1 MYNSTMLV
9 RVSLVLGLFTTS
21 VWGGTE
27 TPPKDLPLRQ
37 PSIRSV
43 FPLGG
48 QVGQSTVV
56 ETEGDFL
63 DRATEVR
70 CECDDLTSKIL
81 SADFLRARIQVDVA
95 ASAQPGPRVLYLETP
110 RGGSNRFLFRVTR
123 WKSVV
128 EQEPNDVLEKAQT
141 VTGPAV
147 VEGRIAR
154 LTDVDFFRF
163 HAAAG
168 ERLAFN
174 VMAAR
179 SKAPGFVS
187 LTLLSPEGRELAH
200 NNSRI
205 GPDPYLEHTFATG
218 GDYYVVVTPRRFADF
233 FTVVKDDQL
242 INWQYQLAI
251 GRSPMLW
258 SLYPMGG
265 KRGTRVE
272 AELRGAFLSAGTA
285 PKISGSGVTV
295 TGKLLDDACACR
307 YGVTFDIAAD
317 APPGR
322 RLVTLADDSGNGMA
336 LGFAVGE
343 EREISEEAAKAGLVE
358 IPVAIDGRITAANER
373 DAFRFKV
380 NSDDEVTFDLNAHSF
395 GSQMTDPQL
404 ALLRAQGDMVRLVDE
419 RCQSCSKFESNVAVK
434 DLHDPKFMY
443 QFVSA
448 SANDADGAGEYDVFV
463 LDNSSRGSADMAYR
477 LTLRRK
483 QPGFSVGVT
492 TDHINAGNGTTAK
505 IPVVLSREEGFEG
518 PIEIGANLPHGW
530 TAKPLMVAVGQDSG
544 DLEITREQGS
554 LSGATIEVTGKA
566 KVGDREQVVAA
577 RLVPLVGEDGSGYLE
592 PPRERFSLNFVEV
605 PQFALKVEEPNPGFV
620 IDTNK
625 SVTVEIPVRVERAAV
640 FTGPLAVQVDGLPE
654 GVKLTSQKADGAT
667 ASLSLEADP
676 KVAKPGRYRIA
687 VRASA
692 AFQGREMVEGTSG
705 LRLQVK

>member
-1 MYNSTMLV
+1 MLV
-9 RVSLVLGLFTTS
+9 RVSLLLGLIATS

-37 PSIRSV
+37 PAIRSV

-70 CECDDLTSKIL
+70 CECDDLSSKIL

-141 VTGPAV
+141 VAGPAV

-205 GPDPYLEHTFATG
+205 GPDPYLEHTFAAE

-272 AELRGAFLSAGTA
+272 AELRGAFLTAGT
-285 PKISGSGVTV
+285 PPRISGNGVTV

-317 APPGR
+317 APLGR
-322 RLVTLADDSGNGMA
+322 RLLTLPDDSGNGMA

-343 EREISEEAAKAGLVE
+343 EREITEEAAKAGLVE
-358 IPVAIDGRITAANER
+358 LPVAIDGRIAAANER

-404 ALLRAQGDMVRLVDE
+404 ALLRAQGDLVRLVDE
-419 RCQSCSKFESNVAVK
+419 RCQSCSKFDSKIGVK
-434 DLHDPKFMY
+434 DLHDPKFLY

-483 QPGFSVGVT
+483 RPGFAVGVMA
-492 TDHINAGNGTTAK
+492 DHINAGNGTTAK
-505 IPVVLSREEGFEG
+505 VPVVVSREEGFEG
-518 PIEIGANLPHGW
+518 PIEILANLPHGW
-530 TAKPLMVAVGQDSG
+530 TAKPLTIALGQDSG
-544 DLEITREQGS
+544 DLEITRGQGS
-554 LSGATIEVTGKA
+554 SGAAIEVTGKA
-566 KVGDREQVVAA
+566 KVGALDRLATA
-577 RLVPLVGEDGSGYLE
+577 RLAPLVGEDGSGYLE
-592 PPRERFSLNFVEV
+592 LPRERFSLSFVEV

-620 IDTNK
+620 IDTK
-625 SVTVEIPVRVERAAV
+625 KTVMVEIPVLVERVGAFVA
-640 FTGPLAVQVDGLPE
+640 PLALQVDGLPE
-654 GVKLTSQKADGAT
+654 GVKLVAQKADGAT
-667 ASLSLEADP
+667 PSLSLEADP

-687 VRASA
+687 IRASA
-692 AFQGREMVEGTSG
+692 AFEGREMVEGTSG